1 MSVFVTVG
9 TTKFEELVEAV
20 ATETFQKVQIQRCL
34 NDQAIDSLPQISMC
48 VILFRDGDNKST

>member
-20 ATETFQKVQIQRCL
+20 TIEKFQKVQIQR
-34 NDQAIDSLPQISMC
+34 
-48 VILFRDGDNKST
+48 

>member
-20 ATETFQKVQIQRCL
+20 ATEKFQKVQGSAAAERRSGL
-34 NDQAIDSLPQISMC
+34 LADSD
-48 VILFRDGDNKST
+48 V